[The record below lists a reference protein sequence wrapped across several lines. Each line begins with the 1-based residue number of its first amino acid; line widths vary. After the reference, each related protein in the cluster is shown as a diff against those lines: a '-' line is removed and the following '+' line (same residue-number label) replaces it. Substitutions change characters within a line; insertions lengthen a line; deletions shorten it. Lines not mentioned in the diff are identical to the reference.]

1 MKKIV
6 DISTYTSY
14 LPDGNCY
21 IRLHVSTIKQTSSRH
36 SELYKSV

>member
-14 LPDGNCY
+14 LLDGNYY
-21 IRLHVSTIKQTSSRH
+21 IRLHVLTIKQTSSGQ